1 MHRRTYAR
9 IKRGMDIAGALT
21 IGAVGWPLML
31 GAAAAVRWDMGAP
44 IFFVQERAGKDG
56 RTFRLLKLRTM
67 REAYDASGEPLPDA
81 ERITRVGWTLR
92 KLSLD
97 ELPQLWNV
105 LKGDMSLVGPRPLP
119 VRYLPRYTAEQARR
133 HEVMPGLTGWAQV
146 HGRSSVSWEAKFA
159 YDVWYVEHASLALD
173 LKILVMTVGKV
184 LGASDT
190 FGAGNQEFY
199 GTQAPPDSAAAAV

>member
-1 MHRRTYAR
+1 MERRMYGR

-21 IGAVGWPLML
+21 IGALGWPLML

-44 IFFVQERAGKDG
+44 VLFVQKRAGKDG
-56 RTFRLLKLRTM
+56 RSFDLLKFRTM
-67 REAYDASGEPLPDA
+67 REAYDASGAPLPDA

-92 KLSLD
+92 RLSLD
-97 ELPQLWNV
+97 ELPQLLNV

-119 VRYLPRYTAEQARR
+119 VRYLARYTAEQARR
-133 HEVMPGLTGWAQV
+133 HEVLPGLTGWAQV

-173 LKILVMTVGKV
+173 LKILMMTVGKV
-184 LGASDT
+184 LGGRDT
-190 FGAGNQEFY
+190 FGAGNAEFY
-199 GTQAPPDSAAAAV
+199 GTQAPPEAAGAGS